1 MANEEFID
9 IEIAYALPE
18 RQRIVCLKVAMDSTA
33 RQVLLE
39 SGIGRE
45 LPGVDILHCPI
56 GIFGC
61 EVTDEHVMQSGD
73 RIEIYRSLERDPRSA
88 RRERAARDART

>member
-1 MANEEFID
+1 MADEEFID

-18 RQRIVCLKVAMDSTA
+18 RQRIVSLKVATDSTA
-33 RQVLLE
+33 RQVVLE
-39 SGIGRE
+39 SGIDKE
-45 LPGVDILHCPI
+45 LPGIDILHCPI

-61 EVTDEHVMQSGD
+61 EVVDEHVMQRGD

-88 RRERAARDART
+88 RRERAARDAPT